1 MKTKWNRVME
11 KDRETCSFFH
21 ALPVDYKKTGFEY
34 MENNAKLENLLNLAL
49 NATREERE
57 KSKELDVGYEKL
69 TNSWELIVKYSG
81 DIESLQDEQRGI
93 IVENL
98 SNEYAILQVPENLI
112 EEIAARPE
120 IEYVEKPK
128 NLYFSL
134 TRGIQASCI
143 PPVRRSPYNL
153 TGRGVITAIIDS
165 GIDYFHPDF
174 CNPNGTTRILNIW
187 DQTLTPREG
196 EQAPYSFKRGVEFS
210 REEINRALLAGS
222 EMEGFQIVP
231 SRDTSGHGTHVAG
244 IAAGN
249 GRASEGQ
256 YTGAAPE
263 SELLIV
269 KLGYPR
275 ENAFPRTTEL
285 MTALDYVVR
294 KSIEYQRPAAVNI
307 SIGNTYGGHSGTS
320 LLETFMDDISSY
332 GRSVICVG
340 SGNEGAA
347 RGHTQGVL
355 RDGYSEEIQL
365 AVAPYETSISLQIWK
380 SYVDEFD
387 IALVLPSGQRVGPI
401 QKVLGTQRITADG
414 TQLLIYYGEPSP
426 YSPYQE
432 IYIAFLPSRDYINS
446 GIWRIELIPRK
457 IVLGSY
463 NMWLP
468 SQTILSQGTGFLYPS
483 EETTLTIPS
492 TASKVITVGAYDA
505 YSMQLTDFSGRGYT
519 RQTNQVK
526 PDIAAPGVNITS
538 CAPGGGYV
546 TASGTSMATPF
557 VTGGSALLMQ
567 WGIVDGKDP
576 FLYGEKVKAY
586 LIRGA
591 RQIEAVREY
600 PNPMIGW
607 GTLCVADSLPI

>member
-1 MKTKWNRVME
+1 
-11 KDRETCSFFH
+11 
-21 ALPVDYKKTGFEY
+21 

-49 NATREERE
+49 DATQEERE
-57 KSKELDVGYEKL
+57 KSLELDVGYEKL
-69 TNSWELIVKYSG
+69 TNTWELIVKYSG
-81 DIESLQDEQRGI
+81 DIESLQDLERGI

-98 SNEYAILQVPENLI
+98 SNEYAILRVPEHLI
-112 EEIAARPE
+112 EEITARPE

-128 NLYFSL
+128 NLFFSL
-134 TRGIQASCI
+134 DQGIRASCI
-143 PPVRRSPYNL
+143 PPVRRSPFNL

-174 CNPNGTTRILNIW
+174 RNADGSTRILNIW

-196 EQAPYSFKRGVEFS
+196 ERPPYSFQRGVEFS
-210 REEINRALLAGS
+210 REEINRALSAAGTTGSGMLGGGLAGG
-222 EMEGFQIVP
+222 EAAGLQIVP

-249 GRASEGQ
+249 GRASQGR
-256 YTGAAPE
+256 YTGAAPQ
-263 SELLIV
+263 SELLVV
-269 KLGYPR
+269 KLGVPR

-294 KSIEYQRPAAVNI
+294 KSVEYNRPVAVNI

-320 LLETFMDDISSY
+320 LLETFLDDMASY
-332 GRSVICVG
+332 GKSVICVG

-347 RGHTQGVL
+347 RGHTQGIL
-355 RDGYSEEIQL
+355 RDGYAEEIQL
-365 AVAPYETSISLQIWK
+365 AVAPYETSLSLQIWK

-387 IALVLPSGQRVGPI
+387 IALVLPSGKRIGPI
-401 QKVLGTQRITADG
+401 QKVLGTQRIAADG

-432 IYIAFLPSRDYINS
+432 IYISFLPVRDYIDS
-446 GIWRIELIPRK
+446 GVWRIELIPRR

-468 SQTILSQGTGFLYPS
+468 GQTVLSQGTGFLYPS

-492 TASKVITVGAYDA
+492 TASKVITVGAYDS
-505 YSMQLTDFSGRGYT
+505 YSMQLADFSGRGYT
-519 RQTNQVK
+519 RQTNQIK
-526 PDIAAPGVNITS
+526 PDLAAPGVNITS

-557 VTGGSALLMQ
+557 VTGGAALLMQ
-567 WGIVDGKDP
+567 WGIVDGNDP

-591 RQIEAVREY
+591 RQIEAVQEY

-607 GTLCVADSLPI
+607 GVLCVEDSLPI

>member
-1 MKTKWNRVME
+1 MDANLNMQN
-11 KDRETCSFFH
+11 
-21 ALPVDYKKTGFEY
+21 

-49 NATREERE
+49 DATQEERE
-57 KSKELDVGYEKL
+57 KSLELDVGYERD
-69 TNSWELIVKYSG
+69 TNTWELIVKYSG
-81 DIESLQDEQRGI
+81 NIEALQDETRGI
-93 IVENL
+93 LVEPL
-98 SNEYAILQVPENLI
+98 SNEYAILQVPEPLI
-112 EEIAARPE
+112 NEITSRPE

-128 NLYFSL
+128 NLFFAL
-134 TRGIQASCI
+134 DQGIRQSCI
-143 PPVRRSPYNL
+143 LPVRRSPYNL
-153 TGRGVITAIIDS
+153 SGRGVITAIIDS
-165 GIDYFHPDF
+165 GIDYFQPDF
-174 CNPNGTTRILNIW
+174 RNPNGTTRILNIW

-196 EQAPYSFKRGVEFS
+196 EGAPYSFKRGVEFS
-210 REEINRALLAGS
+210 REEINRALAAKN
-222 EMEGFQIVP
+222 EPEGLQIVP
-231 SRDTSGHGTHVAG
+231 SRDGSGHGTHVAG

-249 GRASEGQ
+249 GRASQGR

-263 SELLIV
+263 SDLLIV

-294 KSIEYQRPAAVNI
+294 KSIEYGRPAAINI
-307 SIGNTYGGHSGTS
+307 SIGNTYGSHSGTS
-320 LLETFMDDISSY
+320 LLETYIDDMASY
-332 GRSVICVG
+332 GRNVICIG
-340 SGNEGAA
+340 SGNEGIS
-347 RGHTQGVL
+347 RGHTQGRL
-355 RDGYSEEIQL
+355 RAGFSEEIQL

-380 SYVDEFD
+380 SYSDTVD
-387 IALVLPSGQRVGPI
+387 IALTAPSGRRIGPI
-401 QKVLGTQRITADG
+401 QKILGTQRVTVDG
-414 TQLLIYYGEPSP
+414 TELLIYYGEPSP

-432 IYIAFLPSRDYINS
+432 IYISFLPVRDYIDS
-446 GIWRIELIPRK
+446 GVWKVELIPGR
-457 IVLGSY
+457 ILEGSY
-463 NMWLP
+463 HLWLP
-468 SQTILSQGTGFLYPS
+468 SQTVLSQGTGFLYPS

-505 YSMQLTDFSGRGYT
+505 YSMQLADFSGRGYT
-519 RQTNQVK
+519 RQTNQIK
-526 PDIAAPGVNITS
+526 PDLAAPGVNITS

-567 WGIVDGKDP
+567 WGIVDGNDP

-607 GTLCVADSLPI
+607 GVLCVEDSIPV